1 MTERGRFIT
10 LEGVEGVGK
19 STQATLLADWLEG
32 QGIAL
37 VRSREPGGT
46 AVAEAIRDLLK
57 HSPVDSISAETE
69 LLLIFAAR
77 SSHAETVLRPE
88 LSAGRWVL
96 CDRYLDASYAY
107 QGAGRGLGDARVAAL
122 ADWLVPDL
130 RPDLT
135 LLLDLPVD
143 EALARLSGRGEHD
156 RFEHENGDFF
166 ARVRKGYLARAANE
180 PERIKRVDADGT
192 PEEVQARC
200 RAFVEPLLNDLEK
213 AHE

>member
-10 LEGVEGVGK
+10 LEGIEGVGK
-19 STQATLLADWLEG
+19 STQAALLADWLEG
-32 QGIAL
+32 EGIDV

-46 AVAEAIRDLLK
+46 AAAEAIRELLK

-77 SSHAETVLRPE
+77 SSHAEAVLRPQ
-88 LSAGRWVL
+88 LAAGRWVL

-130 RPDLT
+130 TPDLT
-135 LLLDLPVD
+135 LLFDLPVD
-143 EALARLSGRGEHD
+143 DALARLPGRGAHD
-156 RFEHENGDFF
+156 RFEHEDGDFF
-166 ARVRKGYLARAANE
+166 RRVREGYLARAASE
-180 PERIKRVDADGT
+180 PKRVKRVDANGT
-192 PEEVQARC
+192 AEEVQARC
-200 RAFVEPLLNDLEK
+200 RALVAPFLNHSKK
-213 AHE
+213 ACE